1 MIDAARPP
9 HHTSGLPRENA
20 GGLIILSVFILSRL
34 LFYLKGGA
42 FIATPLAFAMQYLDP
57 ALLKNDLSRSLFYL
71 HSQPPLFNLMLG
83 LVLKLSPGPS
93 LSYAILFKTAGALI
107 PLAFYGTLSAIG
119 VKRLA
124 AMLVTMVFMLNPTL
138 ILYENLL
145 YYSYIETFYI
155 VLSLF
160 FLIRCGLDN
169 KISDL
174 SLFCAFLL
182 CLGLTRSVFHPVFF
196 LLTGA
201 VITWYLWR
209 RAGAKPLAEAFLRAC
224 IIVVI
229 PLILLCSK
237 NASLFG
243 FFGTSSWEG
252 MNLWTKVNAFVPEQ
266 LEELHKKGIVGTTA
280 IKAELRAFQPITNY
294 FNAATLKSIPCH
306 CPADCTATKSTGYPN
321 FNHSGYIMVS
331 RQLLRDALSLIRHE
345 PSQFLFYT
353 LGSYSLTL
361 WHSSD
366 SVHGL
371 FENNMDVVKKIE
383 SVYRFLHFG
392 FMGVESKLD
401 ERMWGRTIVISILF
415 AIVYISTILLAF
427 KKDKSISPAV
437 IILCIFCLI
446 IHAYTISVSSIIE
459 FGENN
464 RFRFPVDAAFLVMT
478 AGNLVMW
485 NRLRRNR
492 SKAEAKTA

>member
-1 MIDAARPP
+1 MIDAARPTQN
-9 HHTSGLPRENA
+9 TSALSRETA
-20 GGLIILSVFILSRL
+20 GGLVILSVFILSRL
-34 LFYLKGGA
+34 AFYLQGGA

-57 ALLKNDLSRSLFYL
+57 ALLKTDLLQSLFYL

-83 LVLKLSPGPS
+83 LVLKMSPAPA
-93 LSYAILFKTAGALI
+93 LSYSILFKTAGILI
-107 PLAFYGTLSAIG
+107 PLACYGALSAIG
-119 VKRLA
+119 VKRLTA
-124 AMLVTMVFMLNPTL
+124 LLITIVFMLNPTL

-155 VLSLF
+155 ALALF
-160 FLIRCGLDN
+160 FLARWGLE
-169 KISDL
+169 KKTS
-174 SLFCAFLL
+174 SLALFWAFLL

-209 RAGAKPLAEAFLRAC
+209 RAAAKPLAEAFLRSC
-224 IIVVI
+224 IVVVI

-237 NASLFG
+237 NASVFG

-252 MNLWTKVNAFVPEQ
+252 MNLWTKVNTFVPEQ
-266 LEELHKKGIVGTTA
+266 LEELHARGIVSTTA
-280 IKAELRAFQPITNY
+280 IKAELRAFQPITHY
-294 FNAATLKSIPCH
+294 FNAAALKNILCH
-306 CPADCTATKSTGYPN
+306 CPADCSTTKSTGYPN
-321 FNHSGYIMVS
+321 FNHSGYIIVS
-331 RQLLRDALSLIRHE
+331 QQLMRNALALIRYE

-371 FENNMDVVKKIE
+371 FENNMDVVKKLE

-401 ERMWGRTIVISILF
+401 ARMWGRTIVISILF
-415 AIVYISTILLAF
+415 SIFYLSTIILAF
-427 KKDKSISPAV
+427 KKNDRISPALM
-437 IILCIFCLI
+437 ILCIFCLI
-446 IHAYTISVSSIIE
+446 IHAYTITVSSIIE

-464 RFRFPVDAAFLVMT
+464 RFRFPVDLAFVVMA
-478 AGNLVMW
+478 AGNIVMW
-485 NRLRRNR
+485 ISLRGKRLK
-492 SKAEAKTA
+492 S

>member
-1 MIDAARPP
+1 MINAVRPP
-9 HHTSGLPRENA
+9 RHTSVLPYENA

-34 LFYLKGGA
+34 VFYLQGGA

-57 ALLKNDLSRSLFYL
+57 ALLKNDLARSLFYL
-71 HSQPPLFNLMLG
+71 HSQPPLFNLMIG
-83 LVLKLSPGPS
+83 LMLKLSSVPS

-119 VKRLA
+119 VKRLTA
-124 AMLVTMVFMLNPTL
+124 VLVTVVFMLNPTL
-138 ILYENLL
+138 VLYENLL

-155 VLSLF
+155 TLSLL
-160 FLIRCGLDN
+160 FLIRWGLDA
-169 KISDL
+169 KRSDL
-174 SLFCAFLL
+174 SLFWAFLL

-209 RAGAKPLAEAFLRAC
+209 RAAAKPLAEAFLRAC
-224 IIVVI
+224 IIVAI
-229 PLILLCSK
+229 PLILLCAK
-237 NASLFG
+237 NAMVFG

-252 MNLWTKVNAFVPEQ
+252 MNLWTKVNAFIPEQ
-266 LEELHKKGIVGTTA
+266 LEELHKRGIVSTTA
-280 IKAELRAFQPITNY
+280 IKAELRAFQPITHY
-294 FNAATLKSIPCH
+294 FNAAALKGIPCH

-331 RQLLRDALSLIRHE
+331 RLLLQDALSLIRHE
-345 PSQFLFYT
+345 PSRFLFYT

-371 FENNMDVVKKIE
+371 FKNNME
-383 SVYRFLHFG
+383 SLKMLESAYRFLHFG

-401 ERMWGRTIVISILF
+401 ARMWERTIVISFLF
-415 AIVYISTILLAF
+415 AIVYISTIILAF
-427 KKDKSISPAV
+427 KKDERISPALML
-437 IILCIFCLI
+437 LCIFCLI

-478 AGNLVMW
+478 AGNIVMW
-485 NRLRRNR
+485 SGLRGKRT
-492 SKAEAKTA
+492 KTDI

>member
-1 MIDAARPP
+1 MFDAARPTQN
-9 HHTSGLPRENA
+9 TSALSRETA
-20 GGLIILSVFILSRL
+20 GGLIILSVFILSRMV
-34 LFYLKGGA
+34 FFLKGGA

-57 ALLKNDLSRSLFYL
+57 ALLKNDLLRSLFYL

-83 LVLKLSPGPS
+83 LVLKLSPVPS

-107 PLAFYGTLSAIG
+107 SLACYGALSAIG
-119 VKRLA
+119 VKRLTS
-124 AMLVTMVFMLNPTL
+124 LLITIVFMLNPTL
-138 ILYENLL
+138 VLYENLL
-145 YYSYIETFYI
+145 YYSYSETFFI
-155 VLSLF
+155 ALSLF
-160 FLIRCGLDN
+160 FLIRWGLD
-169 KISDL
+169 KKLSDL
-174 SLFCAFLL
+174 SMFWAFLL

-209 RAGAKPLAEAFLRAC
+209 RAAAKPLAEAFLRAC

-229 PLILLCSK
+229 PLILLCAK
-237 NASLFG
+237 NAAVFG

-266 LEELHKKGIVGTTA
+266 LEELHARGIVSATA
-280 IKAELRAFQPITNY
+280 IKAELRAFQPITHY
-294 FNAATLKSIPCH
+294 FNAAALKNILCH
-306 CPADCTATKSTGYPN
+306 CPADCNSNKSTGYPN
-321 FNHSGYIMVS
+321 FNHSRYIMVS
-331 RQLLRDALSLIRHE
+331 QQLLRDALALIRYE

-371 FENNMDVVKKIE
+371 FENNIEVLKKLE
-383 SVYRFLHFG
+383 SVYRFLYFG
-392 FMGVESKLD
+392 FMGVENKLD
-401 ERMWGRTIVISILF
+401 ARMWRRTIVISLLF
-415 AIVYISTILLAF
+415 SIVYISTIIFAF
-427 KKDKSISPAV
+427 KKDQRLSPALM
-437 IILCIFCLI
+437 ILCIFCLI

-464 RFRFPVDAAFLVMT
+464 RFRFPVDLAFLVMVV
-478 AGNLVMW
+478 GNVVMW
-485 NRLRRNR
+485 NKLRGKRLK
-492 SKAEAKTA
+492 S

>member
-1 MIDAARPP
+1 M
-9 HHTSGLPRENA
+9 
-20 GGLIILSVFILSRL
+20 VF
-34 LFYLKGGA
+34 FLKGGA

-57 ALLKNDLSRSLFYL
+57 ALLKNDLLRSLFYL

-83 LVLKLSPGPS
+83 LVLKLSPVPS

-107 PLAFYGTLSAIG
+107 SLACYGALFAIG
-119 VKRLA
+119 VKRLTS
-124 AMLVTMVFMLNPTL
+124 LLITIVFMLNPTL
-138 ILYENLL
+138 VLYENLL
-145 YYSYIETFYI
+145 YYSYSETFFI
-155 VLSLF
+155 ALSLF
-160 FLIRCGLDN
+160 FLIRWGLD
-169 KISDL
+169 KKLSDL
-174 SLFCAFLL
+174 SMFWAFLL

-209 RAGAKPLAEAFLRAC
+209 RAAAKPLAEAFLRAC

-229 PLILLCSK
+229 PLILLCAK
-237 NASLFG
+237 NAAVFG

-266 LEELHKKGIVGTTA
+266 LEELHARGIVSATA
-280 IKAELRAFQPITNY
+280 IKAELRAFQPITHY
-294 FNAATLKSIPCH
+294 FNAAALKNILCH
-306 CPADCTATKSTGYPN
+306 CPADCNSNKSTGYPN
-321 FNHSGYIMVS
+321 FNHSRYIMVS
-331 RQLLRDALSLIRHE
+331 QQLLRDALALIRYE

-371 FENNMDVVKKIE
+371 FENNIEVLKKLE

-392 FMGVESKLD
+392 FMGVENKLD
-401 ERMWGRTIVISILF
+401 ARMWGRTIVISILF
-415 AIVYISTILLAF
+415 LIVYLSTIILTF
-427 KKDKSISPAV
+427 KKDKRISPALM
-437 IILCIFCLI
+437 ILCIFCLI

-464 RFRFPVDAAFLVMT
+464 RFRFPVDLAFLVMVV
-478 AGNLVMW
+478 GNVVMW
-485 NRLRRNR
+485 NKLRGKRLK
-492 SKAEAKTA
+492 S

>member
-1 MIDAARPP
+1 MIDAARPY
-9 HHTSGLPRENA
+9 RVRNA

-34 LFYLKGGA
+34 VFYLQGGA
-42 FIATPLAFAMQYLDP
+42 FVSTPLAFAMQYLDP
-57 ALLKNDLSRSLFYL
+57 ALLKTDLLQSLFYL

-83 LVLKLSPGPS
+83 LVLKLSPVPA
-93 LSYAILFKTAGALI
+93 LSYSILFKTAGALI
-107 PLAFYGTLSAIG
+107 PLACYGALSAIG
-119 VKRLA
+119 VKRRTAL
-124 AMLVTMVFMLNPTL
+124 LITIVFMLNPTL

-155 VLSLF
+155 ALALF
-160 FLIRCGLDN
+160 FLARWGLG
-169 KISDL
+169 KKTSRL
-174 SLFCAFLL
+174 ALFWAFLL

-209 RAGAKPLAEAFLRAC
+209 RAAAKPLAETFLRAC
-224 IIVVI
+224 IVVVI
-229 PLILLCSK
+229 PLMLLCSK
-237 NASLFG
+237 NALVFG

-252 MNLWTKVNAFVPEQ
+252 MNLWTKVNTFVPEQ
-266 LEELHKKGIVGTTA
+266 LEELHARGIVSTTA
-280 IKAELRAFQPITNY
+280 IKAELRAFQPITHY
-294 FNAATLKSIPCH
+294 FNAAALKNTPCH
-306 CPADCTATKSTGYPN
+306 CPADCSSNKSTGYPN
-321 FNHSGYIMVS
+321 FNHSGYIIVS
-331 RQLLRDALSLIRHE
+331 QQLMQDALALIRYE

-371 FENNMDVVKKIE
+371 FENNMEVLKKLE

-415 AIVYISTILLAF
+415 SIVYLSTIILAF
-427 KKDKSISPAV
+427 RKDERIAPALMT
-437 IILCIFCLI
+437 LCLFCLI
-446 IHAYTISVSSIIE
+446 IHAYTITVSSIIE

-464 RFRFPVDAAFLVMT
+464 RFRFPVDLAFLMMT
-478 AGNLVMW
+478 VGNVVMW
-485 NRLRRNR
+485 NNLRRNR
-492 SKAEAKTA
+492 STAGAKTA